1 MATKQNKKFT
11 EEELTELKSIRKSF
25 NDVSFKLGQ
34 LEMQKLNLDAE
45 KQLLVEVFNKTITQ
59 EKKIAGELLTK
70 YGKGTIDIDSGEFI
84 SAS

>member
-1 MATKQNKKFT
+1 
-11 EEELTELKSIRKSF
+11 
-25 NDVSFKLGQ
+25 
-34 LEMQKLNLDAE
+34 MQKLNLDTE
-45 KQLLVEVFNKTITQ
+45 KQLLIESFNTTITQ